1 MSDSEWEKLLECDY
15 EPHNVESGSSEHRN
29 SIDRKS
35 SRIVQYRS
43 NEIIHH
49 RLHGSSRTMRL
60 LRWFL
65 GLVLLATVLLLL
77 LAYLPL
83 LTFQSSSRVTALS
96 GWYRNT
102 SRRIPD
108 YVHPDISTTLIE
120 PAHICT
126 DDDHGKI
133 LLLII
138 VGSSP
143 TNFDKR

>member
-1 MSDSEWEKLLECDY
+1 MSDSDWEKLLECDY
-15 EPHNVESGSSEHRN
+15 EPSNVVSGSSEHRN
-29 SIDRKS
+29 SNDRKS

-43 NEIIHH
+43 SEIIHH

-60 LRWFL
+60 FRWFL

-77 LAYLPL
+77 SYLPL
-83 LTFQSSSRVTALS
+83 LPFRSSSRVTVLS

-108 YVHPDISTTLIE
+108 YVHPDRSTTLIE
-120 PAHICT
+120 PVHICT
-126 DDDHGKI
+126 DDDHCKM
-133 LLLII
+133 LLLIV

-143 TNFDKR
+143 TNFDQR